1 MNQAMRFEVDAEGIG
16 LLTLD
21 RADKSMNT
29 IDQVFMDELAAVI
42 QRVASDPAIKGVV
55 VTSGKPAFL
64 AGADLFDLEQHLY
77 RTRSMEPAAL
87 FEEIISLSR
96 LLRRLETCGKPF
108 VTAYNGLGLGG
119 GLEFGLACHYRVAAD
134 DPKVQLGL
142 PEVQVGLLPAGG
154 GTQRLP
160 RMLGI
165 QKAMPYLL
173 EGKQVG
179 ARAALEAGIV
189 HEVVQPSELL
199 KAARRWIL
207 GSPKAVAPWDE
218 KGFKVPGGAGAFS
231 PAAAQTFLGANS
243 ILQEKTWHN
252 LPAPLAILSAVYEGT
267 QLPIDKGLAIEAK
280 YMTRLTLDP
289 VSGNMVRTLFVN
301 KTKADKLVRRPPGI
315 EKQRYRR
322 IGVLGAGLMGG
333 GIAFAAA
340 QAGLE
345 VVLIDRTAEAAAKG
359 KAYAQSRME
368 GAVKKGRTSPEKAA
382 ETLARIHPTVDY
394 SQLAD
399 AEIVVEAVFEDRTVK
414 AEVSRRAEAATGGRA
429 VIASN
434 TSTLPITGLAEAV
447 SRPESFI
454 GLHFFSPVDRMPL
467 VEVIRGKRTSDE
479 ALARALDFVQWLR
492 KTPIIVNDNRG
503 FFTSR
508 FFGQFVG
515 EGVMMVAEGVKPALV
530 ENAARMAG
538 MPVGPLAVSDEVSL
552 QLGLNVSRQ
561 TAKDLGPAYAP
572 SPSMKVIETLVEGHG
587 RFGRSNGKGFYEYPA
602 GAPKHLWPG
611 LSEIWKPAAQQPE
624 TEELKDRFIYVQV
637 VDALRCL
644 ADGVLTDPADGDVG
658 AVLGVGF
665 PVHLGGPFSFVD
677 MVGAAAF
684 VRRADELVARYGERF
699 AVPAMM
705 RERAAVGRSFY
716 GPASG
721 APQPA

>member
-1 MNQAMRFEVDAEGIG
+1 MNQAMRFEVDAEGVG

-42 QRVASDPAIKGVV
+42 QRAAADPAIRGVV
-55 VTSGKPAFL
+55 VTSGKAAFL
-64 AGADLFDLEQHLY
+64 AGADLFDMEQHLY
-77 RTRSMEPAAL
+77 RTRGMDPAVL

-108 VTAYNGLGLGG
+108 VAAYNGLGLGG
-119 GLEFGLACHYRVAAD
+119 GLEFGLACHHRIAAD
-134 DPKVQLGL
+134 DPRVQLGL

-165 QKAMPYLL
+165 QKALPYLL
-173 EGKQVG
+173 EGKQVD

-189 HEVVQPSELL
+189 NAVVPPADLL
-199 KAARRWIL
+199 TAARRWIL
-207 GSPKAVAPWDE
+207 DTPNAVAPWDA
-218 KGFKVPGGAGAFS
+218 KGFKIPGGAGAFS
-231 PAAAQTFLGANS
+231 PVAAQTFLGANS

-252 LPAPLAILSAVYEGT
+252 MPAPLAILSAVYEGT
-267 QLPIDKGLAIEAK
+267 QLPMEKGLAVEAK

-301 KTKADKLVRRPPGI
+301 KTKADKLVRRPAGI
-315 EKQRYRR
+315 EKQRYAKV
-322 IGVLGAGLMGG
+322 GVLGAGLMGG
-333 GIAFAAA
+333 GIAFVAA

-345 VVLIDRTAEAAAKG
+345 VVLIDRSPEAAAKG
-359 KAYAQSRME
+359 KAYAQGRVE
-368 GAVKKGRTSPEKAA
+368 GAVKKGRMAPEKAA
-382 ETLARIHPTVDY
+382 QILARIHPGVDY
-394 SQLAD
+394 TQLAG
-399 AEIVVEAVFEDRTVK
+399 AEIVIEAVFEDRAIK

-447 SRPESFI
+447 SRPESFV

-467 VEVIRGKRTSDE
+467 VEVIRGKRTSE
-479 ALARALDFVQWLR
+479 ETLARALDFVQLLR
-492 KTPIIVNDNRG
+492 KTPILVNDNRG

-538 MPVGPLAVSDEVSL
+538 MPVGPLSVSDEVSL
-552 QLGLNVSRQ
+552 KLGLEVSRQ
-561 TAKDLGPAYAP
+561 TAKDLGPAYKP
-572 SPSMKVIETLVEGHG
+572 SASMEVIETLVEGHG

-611 LSEIWKPAAQQPE
+611 LGAIWQPAARQPE
-624 TEELKDRFIYVQV
+624 TAELQDRFIYVQV

-677 MVGAAAF
+677 MVGSAAF
-684 VRRADELVARYGERF
+684 VRRADELAARYGERF
-699 AVPAMM
+699 EVPPMM
-705 RERAAVGRSFY
+705 RERAVAGRAFY

-721 APQPA
+721 VPRPT